1 MGEQRKQSAVQ
12 KKEFVLILGTKTKVG
27 REIRRRK
34 EEERARVLEE
44 EVQ

>member
-1 MGEQRKQSAVQ
+1 MREQRKQTAVQ
-12 KKEFVLILGTKTKVG
+12 KKEFVLILRTKTKVG

-34 EEERARVLEE
+34 EEERARALEE